1 MESKATRARVPI
13 KARFRSGLRVK
24 GPCHWLRHLKLP
36 STPFI
41 FNIAVIIVVS
51 MVSIFIN
58 AAVGDVSMQRSSP
71 YHHPREGLPYDME
84 VTTRPKIE
92 TNQDLWFASF
102 WAGLC
107 YGGLTQDVSD
117 VFFRGLVYVSAGM
130 NCTAM
135 FPDVISPNGVS
146 LADLGGSV
154 LYVLTEDPE
163 EEARGTSSGF
173 LVANGKAC
181 GCAFPAHQRFVK
193 HKRVLGYWVQRWPHP
208 VVLFKPRRV
217 FEYVL
222 RALSR
227 GFFFYG
233 LGRLCPISVNRRS
246 QGGKRRIPSGRA
258 PIGFILLLLFMCF
271 PVALGADSGA
281 KSSGTRDGFPTW
293 WLSFLGM
300 AKGPKP
306 DDAASDDDNGDDP
319 RLSAPVEAVV
329 APTSLEDVSTPSVA
343 PGRQALTDEDGA
355 AEVGPMAAAVEVEPE
370 SAPTSEDVQLEKI
383 AGQPWPE
390 AAFDAVRLP
399 PVGSIIKMVNKLMNW
414 PEIPQKAVLR
424 VNDGKPLASARQ
436 GHQIFTLFTCS
447 S

>member
-1 MESKATRARVPI
+1 MVPAYI
-13 KARFRSGLRVK
+13 SAGVNGTFGTIS
-24 GPCHWLRHLKLP
+24 
-36 STPFI
+36 
-41 FNIAVIIVVS
+41 
-51 MVSIFIN
+51 
-58 AAVGDVSMQRSSP
+58 DVS
-71 YHHPREGLPYDME
+71 
-84 VTTRPKIE
+84 T
-92 TNQDLWFASF
+92 
-102 WAGLC
+102 
-107 YGGLTQDVSD
+107 
-117 VFFRGLVYVSAGM
+117 GM
-130 NCTAM
+130 
-135 FPDVISPNGVS
+135 DPNG
-146 LADLGGSV
+146 LIFADLGGSV
-154 LYVLTEDPE
+154 LYVLTEDPK
-163 EEARGTSSGF
+163 EAKDTFPGFSSRRADVNRCTGMVPVTIVVKPYTIAVPAVV

-181 GCAFPAHQRFVK
+181 GCAFPAHQRLVK
-193 HKRVLGYWVQRWPHP
+193 PKRVLGYWVPRWPHP

-217 FEYVL
+217 FEY
-222 RALSR
+222 ALALLR
-227 GFFFYG
+227 GFVFYG